1 MYSQGIASRRVK
13 QSSPLYN
20 PSRKPFQSAARF
32 KTYQLPPTLI
42 DSSMKGC
49 HMSLGVSFVSQL
61 PGETLEEEQEGGAGL
76 GDLECVDGGVSVV
89 VVYRDLP

>member
-1 MYSQGIASRRVK
+1 
-13 QSSPLYN
+13 
-20 PSRKPFQSAARF
+20 
-32 KTYQLPPTLI
+32 
-42 DSSMKGC
+42 
-49 HMSLGVSFVSQL
+49 MSLGVSFVSQL